1 MNVLIKFLEGLMDFI
16 VLVLIKYKL
25 YMNGSVIVV
34 IGIEI
39 K

>member
-25 YMNGSVIVV
+25 YLNGSVIVV